1 MPTLEPSKQPE
12 GPTAR
17 DSVQEP
23 VGLWGP
29 DITPEEDA
37 RLTHQMK
44 HGPCFECG
52 ATSPEDAE
60 GKCKCAGDKDHCHG
74 CDIWP
79 DA

>member
-1 MPTLEPSKQPE
+1 MKTNENVTP
-12 GPTAR
+12 A
-17 DSVQEP
+17 P
-23 VGLWGP
+23 VGSGHLVRPPSPWG
-29 DITPEEDA
+29 DVSPEEDA
-37 RLTHQMK
+37 RLSHQMK

-52 ATSPEDAE
+52 ATTPEDAN